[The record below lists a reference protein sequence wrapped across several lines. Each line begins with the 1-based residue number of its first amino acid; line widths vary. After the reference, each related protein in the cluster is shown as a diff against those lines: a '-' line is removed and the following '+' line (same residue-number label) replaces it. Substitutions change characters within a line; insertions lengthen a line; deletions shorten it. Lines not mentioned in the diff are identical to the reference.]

1 MLILIKYLI
10 KIHLRSAGGSDGKES
25 ACNAGDASSIPE
37 SGRSSEEGNGYLL
50 QYSGLEN
57 SMHRGTWQAIVQGIA
72 ESQMTEQLI
81 VSHLNTLINNFIL

>member
-10 KIHLRSAGGSDGKES
+10 KIHLSSAGGSDGKES

-57 SMHRGTWQAIVQGIA
+57 SMHRGTWQAIVHGIA
-72 ESQMTEQLI
+72 ESQMTEQLTN
-81 VSHLNTLINNFIL
+81 SFTLKYIN